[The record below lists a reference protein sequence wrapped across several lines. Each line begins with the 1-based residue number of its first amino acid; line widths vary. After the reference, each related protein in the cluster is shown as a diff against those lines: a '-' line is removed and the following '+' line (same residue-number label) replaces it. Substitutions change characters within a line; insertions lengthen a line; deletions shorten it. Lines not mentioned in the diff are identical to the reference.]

1 MNDAEQDELTP
12 ELQDLVRALRMVGSI
27 IDRLKD
33 SHGGFLQS
41 FLRHSLADYPDVKT
55 ALDAI
60 APATETKRRFDAM
73 YAAIDYIA
81 KHDLL

>member
-55 ALDAI
+55 I